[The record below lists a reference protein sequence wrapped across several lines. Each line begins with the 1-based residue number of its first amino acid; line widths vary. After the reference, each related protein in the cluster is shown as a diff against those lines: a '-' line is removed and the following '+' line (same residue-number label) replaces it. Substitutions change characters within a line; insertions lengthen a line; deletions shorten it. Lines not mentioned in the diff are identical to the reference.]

1 MNQPNYYAII
11 PANVRYSDIPA
22 NAKLLYGEITALS
35 SKEGFCWASNQYFA
49 ELYGVSTRSITEWM
63 SELSEKK
70 FIKAEIEN
78 NYDRKIFIINQTPVE
93 ENFQGVRRKLPG
105 GVRRKLPH
113 INTSNNNTINDSN
126 AGVAN
131 QEIVDLISTFKGN
144 NPSYEQL
151 FARKPQRAAA
161 ARLISK
167 HGFEKIKK
175 LTEYAVHVS
184 GHKYAPTI
192 LDPYSLEKNAGKLIA
207 YYQKE
212 NTKVGKGIIDVR
224 NANIQS

>member
-1 MNQPNYYAII
+1 ML
-11 PANVRYSDIPA
+11 VRWI
-22 NAKLLYGEITALS
+22 
-35 SKEGFCWASNQYFA
+35 
-49 ELYGVSTRSITEWM
+49 VSQSRS
-63 SELSEKK
+63 
-70 FIKAEIEN
+70 
-78 NYDRKIFIINQTPVE
+78 
-93 ENFQGVRRKLPG
+93 G
-105 GVRRKLPH
+105 GARRKLPH
-113 INTSNNNTINDSN
+113 INTSINNTINGSN

-131 QEIVDLISTFKGN
+131 REIVEVISAFRGN

-151 FARKPQRAAA
+151 FSRKPQRDAA

-175 LTEYAVHVS
+175 LATYAVQVS
-184 GHKYAPTI
+184 GQKYAPTI

-224 NANIQS
+224 NANIQN